1 MYGVSFFYDSTL
13 IHIEY
18 IPFDRINVLQH
29 EANQMIEN
37 IVRDNIPLRQQIK
50 TYHQLL
56 RDIVKMKRMGI
67 KSDKHMLRT
76 ASFAILCLIKMRSLK
91 NDNENGYLIMKH
103 KPKSKVQVQA
113 QVPSLVS

>member
-37 IVRDNIPLRQQIK
+37 IVRDNIPLRQQIR

-56 RDIVKMKRMGI
+56 RDVVKMKRMGI
-67 KSDKHMLRT
+67 KTEKHMLRT
-76 ASFAILCLIKMRSLK
+76 ASFAILCLIKMRSLQ
-91 NDNENGYLIMKH
+91 NDTENGYLIMKH
-103 KPKSKVQVQA
+103 KPKTKVRA
-113 QVPSLVS
+113 QVPSLSL

>member
-18 IPFDRINVLQH
+18 TPFDRINRLQH
-29 EANQMIEN
+29 EANLMIEK
-37 IVRDNIPLRQQIK
+37 ILRDNIPLHHQIR
-50 TYHQLL
+50 TYHKLL
-56 RDIVKMKRMGI
+56 RDVVKLKRMGI

-76 ASFAILCLIKMRSLK
+76 ASFAILCLIKMRSLQ
-91 NDNENGYLIMKH
+91 NDNENGYLIMKR
-103 KPKSKVQVQA
+103 KPKSKVPVQK